1 MTMKYKRTVGG
12 TAFTVFNYIFLLLI
26 TFLCIYPFYYIV
38 INTISNN
45 EMSAAGEIMFIP
57 RQLHFTNYIRVM
69 GLPGLSRSAF
79 ISVSRTVIGTCAT
92 VVVAGFVGFMFT
104 KPMWMRK
111 FWYRF
116 VISSMYF
123 SAGLIPYF
131 LTVSRLGLRNNFL
144 VYILPLVVQPF
155 SILLV
160 KTFVE
165 STPPS
170 LQESAEIDGAST
182 LTIFWKIVFP
192 LIKPVLAT
200 VAIFAAVGQWNMFMD
215 TLLFITNQ
223 DLHTLQFTLYTY
235 ISRAGLLARLVQAA
249 QLDAP
254 GLAAVAN
261 MQTDTSVRMT
271 VTVLVTLPILFV
283 YPFFQKYFVK
293 GIMIGAVKG

>member
-104 KPMWMRK
+104 KPMWLRK